1 MSYGLGSRL
10 GRREGEKGS
19 RTLAAALRSAGRM
32 ALWVLVGLLLVRGA
46 AGILA
51 SPGRPGPSE
60 SRPRG
65 GVDPAGAAFAVRFAR
80 TYLEAPEPR
89 ALTPFLAAGAKVGA
103 GRRPPARGADVAQA
117 EVVRSS
123 DIGDGRAV
131 ITVACELRDSRTLY
145 LAVPIVRFR
154 AGEVAALGAP
164 SIVAVPAVAG
174 ADPERP
180 RPPAGSGAPQIRQL
194 VEKFLPAYLAAGEES
209 DLRYY
214 LAPSASVV
222 PLGGALRLIGVSG
235 IAQLG
240 SGEGAE
246 RSVLATARGR
256 DPASGAIYPLAYRL
270 EVRERGGRWYVAAVE
285 GAAS

>member
-10 GRREGEKGS
+10 GRREDETGS
-19 RTLAAALRSAGRM
+19 RTLATALRSAGRV
-32 ALWVLVGLLLVRGA
+32 ALWVLVGLLLIRGT

-60 SRPRG
+60 SGPREG
-65 GVDPAGAAFAVRFAR
+65 IDSADAAFAVRFAW
-80 TYLEAPEPR
+80 TYLEAPEPG
-89 ALTPFLAAGAKVGA
+89 ALTPFLATGAKVGA
-103 GRRPPARGADVAQA
+103 GRPSSARGTDVAQA

-214 LAPSASVV
+214 LAPGASVV

-235 IAQLG
+235 IAQLS
-240 SGEGAE
+240 SGEGSE
-246 RSVLATARGR
+246 RSVLAAARVR
-256 DPASGAIYPLAYRL
+256 DPASGATYPLAYRL

-285 GAAS
+285 GAVS